1 MSVLDSIIEGVRED
15 LAIRRVSLAQI
26 QEAIDRAPAVRDPLA
41 TMLSQEMS
49 LIAEVKRSSPS
60 KGVLAQI
67 ADPAAL
73 AEQYAEAGASMIS
86 VLTER
91 RRFGGSLDDLDA
103 VRARVDIPVL
113 RKDFMVD
120 EYQFFEARAYG
131 ADVVLLIVAALGA
144 NQLKDYFQL
153 ASELGMRSLVEVH
166 THDELERALEIS
178 PEIVGINSRNL
189 KTLEVNTGAFAEL
202 IPRLPADV
210 VRVAESGITNRRD
223 VDYAQNSGATAILVG
238 EALVRAG
245 EPATAV
251 RELLGLGRLE
261 QRALIRR
268 SLMATSVNM
277 VAALYLKHLLV
288 HSMSLK
294 LRMQARRWIQ
304 FFNLS

>member
-1 MSVLDSIIEGVRED
+1 MARMSVLDSIIEGVRED
-15 LAIRRVSLAQI
+15 LAMRRVSLAQI

-41 TMLSQEMS
+41 MMLSQEMS

-91 RRFGGSLDDLDA
+91 RLFGGSLDDLDA

-120 EYQFFEARAYG
+120 EYQFFEARAHG

-153 ASELGMRSLVEVH
+153 ASELGMRSLIEVH

-178 PEIVGINSRNL
+178 PEIVGVNSRNL
-189 KTLEVNTGAFAEL
+189 KTLEVDTGAFAEL

-223 VDYAQNSGATAILVG
+223 VDYAQNCGATAILVG

-261 QRALIRR
+261 Q
-268 SLMATSVNM
+268 
-277 VAALYLKHLLV
+277 
-288 HSMSLK
+288 
-294 LRMQARRWIQ
+294 
-304 FFNLS
+304 